1 MKLKQAILKSVY
13 LYPTILA
20 VFMLMISGI
29 NAFAQD
35 KSDKI
40 KITGTVYDE
49 TKQPLAGAS
58 VREERTSNGTI
69 TDQDGNFTI
78 YVKKGSTIRI
88 SFLGLESKVMTAN
101 IAGKFDIMLK
111 DNTKELGQVVVTG
124 YGKTTKDRVTG
135 SVGIVTAKDLKG
147 SPTANIDQL
156 LQGKLAGVSVQ
167 AVSGRPGESS
177 TIRIRGT
184 RSLTKESA
192 DPLWV
197 IDGVPLQR
205 NIPKINNSRLS
216 TGDFNDIFTSGIAGI
231 DPNEIES
238 ISVLKDA
245 SAAAIYGS
253 QAAAGV
259 IVVTT
264 KRGKAGKMQ
273 INYSANMTFVTKPPR
288 SANLMNSQ
296 EKLAWE
302 QELWD
307 EFSATGYQ
315 QYADGD
321 ATAYYPVIGI
331 VGMIRSGKGDFKDW
345 TKSEQD
351 AYITRLGQHTTNWF
365 DEIFRTSISN
375 SHHLSFSGGSDKSTY
390 YVSAGYNRNN
400 GLVKKSNYD
409 RYNVSAKIDMKPNK
423 RVTLGVTT
431 DMAYQISRGASL
443 NVDPFKYAYFANPYE
458 MPYNSDGSYAKDQTY
473 FTLAKYNGSISSQ
486 IPSNGYNI
494 LREIE
499 NTSTEA
505 KNVNVNVNVNLGISI
520 LKNLKFEGLGSYSY
534 TSNIS
539 ENINGQD
546 TYAAWEDRPFE
557 GTTNSSTRT
566 YGSIAQSTAFNQSYS
581 LRGQFHFSQTFANI
595 HNISLLAGSEIRRQ
609 YAKNIYSKR
618 YGYDTVTENSSTP
631 VYPSDQKVDYNKLV
645 EFAALMDSYSGQST
659 DEDAMASF
667 YASLDYVLMNKYVL
681 SYTMRTDGSN
691 RFGSKEQFNPTGSL
705 GLSWNMGEEN
715 FMYRLK
721 PVLSSL
727 QLRVSG
733 GYTGKVNAAATPYT
747 IMTYSKNFRKTD
759 ETYYRMGY
767 IKNPPN
773 SKLRWERTFDIS
785 GSVNAGFFDER
796 MQIEIGGYRSLSK
809 DVISKVYVPY
819 STGFNDQSYNTSKI
833 LNKGVEVT
841 VSGQIVKT
849 KDFKLNVSINAAY
862 NANKLVEYNSPYSSY
877 STEQEG
883 YPISSLFSG
892 ICTGIDPK
900 LGIYTYK
907 LRSDTDRKENN
918 YRKDSNNYRFYI
930 GTSNAPVNGGY
941 SLSFSYKQFSLGVS
955 GNYSI
960 GNKINS
966 KISSPASYSQIN
978 ATSGQNAPQTSR
990 SDLYIN
996 HLNVSKDV
1004 VNRWTESNPITDG
1017 YPRLVD
1023 AYGTKISIDG
1033 KFLEDYTTT
1042 LSYITNGAFIENI
1055 SYFKISNIYLNY
1067 SFPDAQWMRKAR
1079 ITSFGLTA
1087 SVSNVCIFSNY
1098 SGIDPETPGA
1108 VYPQARNFTLGL
1120 NIGF

>member
-1 MKLKQAILKSVY
+1 
-13 LYPTILA
+13 
-20 VFMLMISGI
+20 
-29 NAFAQD
+29 
-35 KSDKI
+35 
-40 KITGTVYDE
+40 
-49 TKQPLAGAS
+49 
-58 VREERTSNGTI
+58 
-69 TDQDGNFTI
+69 
-78 YVKKGSTIRI
+78 
-88 SFLGLESKVMTAN
+88 MTAN

-264 KRGKAGKMQ
+264 KRGKTGKMQ

-458 MPYNSDGSYAKDQTY
+458 MPYNSDGSYAKDLTY
-473 FTLAKYNGSISSQ
+473 FTMPKYNG
-486 IPSNGYNI
+486 
-494 LREIE
+494 
-499 NTSTEA
+499 
-505 KNVNVNVNVNLGISI
+505 
-520 LKNLKFEGLGSYSY
+520 
-534 TSNIS
+534 
-539 ENINGQD
+539 
-546 TYAAWEDRPFE
+546 
-557 GTTNSSTRT
+557 
-566 YGSIAQSTAFNQSYS
+566 
-581 LRGQFHFSQTFANI
+581 
-595 HNISLLAGSEIRRQ
+595 
-609 YAKNIYSKR
+609 
-618 YGYDTVTENSSTP
+618 TP
-631 VYPSDQKVDYNKLV
+631 
-645 EFAALMDSYSGQST
+645 
-659 DEDAMASF
+659 
-667 YASLDYVLMNKYVL
+667 
-681 SYTMRTDGSN
+681 
-691 RFGSKEQFNPTGSL
+691 
-705 GLSWNMGEEN
+705 
-715 FMYRLK
+715 
-721 PVLSSL
+721 SL
-727 QLRVSG
+727 QLSL
-733 GYTGKVNAAATPYT
+733 
-747 IMTYSKNFRKTD
+747 IH
-759 ETYYRMGY
+759 
-767 IKNPPN
+767 
-773 SKLRWERTFDIS
+773 IS
-785 GSVNAGFFDER
+785 EPTR
-796 MQIEIGGYRSLSK
+796 
-809 DVISKVYVPY
+809 P
-819 STGFNDQSYNTSKI
+819 
-833 LNKGVEVT
+833 
-841 VSGQIVKT
+841 
-849 KDFKLNVSINAAY
+849 
-862 NANKLVEYNSPYSSY
+862 
-877 STEQEG
+877 
-883 YPISSLFSG
+883 
-892 ICTGIDPK
+892 
-900 LGIYTYK
+900 
-907 LRSDTDRKENN
+907 
-918 YRKDSNNYRFYI
+918 
-930 GTSNAPVNGGY
+930 
-941 SLSFSYKQFSLGVS
+941 
-955 GNYSI
+955 
-960 GNKINS
+960 
-966 KISSPASYSQIN
+966 
-978 ATSGQNAPQTSR
+978 
-990 SDLYIN
+990 
-996 HLNVSKDV
+996 
-1004 VNRWTESNPITDG
+1004 
-1017 YPRLVD
+1017 
-1023 AYGTKISIDG
+1023 
-1033 KFLEDYTTT
+1033 
-1042 LSYITNGAFIENI
+1042 
-1055 SYFKISNIYLNY
+1055 
-1067 SFPDAQWMRKAR
+1067 
-1079 ITSFGLTA
+1079 
-1087 SVSNVCIFSNY
+1087 
-1098 SGIDPETPGA
+1098 
-1108 VYPQARNFTLGL
+1108 
-1120 NIGF
+1120 